1 MLIVDMHV
9 HTGHS
14 VDARDDMDAMCR
26 AAIDAGL
33 DAIAFTEHYDLNPD
47 DMGYGFFRPDAYSRA
62 IDEAR
67 TRYGDRLE
75 ILKGIEFGEPH
86 EYPAEL
92 ERMAATG
99 DFDVILAG
107 VHWMNGAFVGDG
119 ALRRR
124 LSIEAIF
131 EAYYEAVY
139 RTVMVGG
146 FDVLAH
152 VDLPKRYL
160 GEWAMT
166 PAAADTPDAMLA
178 ELVRA
183 GIALEINTS
192 PLRRGLDECAPD
204 LPILR
209 RYAAA
214 GGGPITL
221 GSDAHS
227 TGGIAADFDR
237 ALALARQ
244 AGVGPVSLVRQRH
257 FVPLG
262 G

>member
-1 MLIVDMHV
+1 MMLADMHA
-9 HTGHS
+9 HTTHS
-14 VDARDDMDAMCR
+14 VDAKDDLDAMCR
-26 AAIDAGL
+26 AAIEKGL
-33 DAIAFTEHYDLNPD
+33 GSIAFTEHFDLNPD
-47 DMGYGFFRPDAYSRA
+47 DMGYGFFRLEAYSRA

-67 TRYGDRLE
+67 ARYGHRLE

-86 EYPAEL
+86 DYPAEL
-92 ERMAATG
+92 ERLAAG

-107 VHWMNGAFVGDG
+107 IHWVDDAFVGDD
-119 ALRRR
+119 ALRER
-124 LSIEAIF
+124 LPVEAIF
-131 EAYYEAVY
+131 EAYYQAVH
-139 RTVMVGG
+139 RAVSLGG

-152 VDLPKRYL
+152 IDLPKRYL
-160 GEWAMT
+160 KESVTSAT
-166 PAAADTPDAMLA
+166 AADTLDAVMA

-192 PLRRGLDECAPD
+192 PLRKGLDECSPD

-227 TGGIAADFDR
+227 TGEISADFDC

-244 AGVGPVSLVRQRH
+244 AGVGPVGLVRQRR

-262 G
+262 TP